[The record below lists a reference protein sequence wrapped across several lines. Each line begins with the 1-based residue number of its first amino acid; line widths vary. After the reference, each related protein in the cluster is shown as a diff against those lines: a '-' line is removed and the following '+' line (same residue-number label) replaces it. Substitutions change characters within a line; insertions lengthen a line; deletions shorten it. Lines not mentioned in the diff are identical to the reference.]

1 MILISAFAILSPQ
14 PANTSL
20 TQFRYQHPCLA
31 GPCDPGSPCPV
42 LSLSLFGGQA
52 DSQDRMDQI
61 MRVAGG
67 R

>member
-42 LSLSLFGGQA
+42 LSL
-52 DSQDRMDQI
+52 
-61 MRVAGG
+61 AGG
-67 R
+67 LPGSHGPDHEGGRRAL